1 VGYQR
6 LFGSFGQASV
16 DVYRTNLSNHIFNVV
31 YPAPPGLNFFGE
43 FPGPVTFVSQPI
55 NIAGTVYDGLEA
67 TATVPASQNFN
78 AGLNY
83 NIQSAYPK
91 GVDPNTTALVGNVV
105 NNQQYLGVPLHKY
118 GWTLNYRNSGN
129 ATAFFGANYFAQGNA
144 YNVPPFWEYNAGASV
159 PLGAS
164 SLHITW
170 TNIFNT
176 NAGLWSTFNLGVPL
190 VGGAG
195 YTNGCRSDPT
205 LPNFNTSIYCTSGY
219 NAPAHMLTVTY
230 DYRWGSLR

>member
-1 VGYQR
+1 
-6 LFGSFGQASV
+6 LN
-16 DVYRTNLSNHIFNVV
+16 DHIFNVV
-31 YPAPPGLNFFGE
+31 YPAPPGLNFYGQ

-55 NIAGTVYDGLEA
+55 NIAGSVYDGLEA

-78 AGLNY
+78 VGLNY
-83 NIQSAYPK
+83 NIQSAYPT

-129 ATAFFGANYFAQGNA
+129 ATMFFGANYFAQGNA
-144 YNVPPFWEYNAGASV
+144 YNVPPFWEYNAGASI
-159 PLGAS
+159 PLGTS
-164 SLHITW
+164 SLHVTW

-176 NAGLWSTFNLGVPL
+176 NAGIWSTFNLGVP
-190 VGGAG
+190 VIGGAG
-195 YTNGCRSDPT
+195 YTSGCRSDPT
-205 LPNFNTSIYCTSGY
+205 LPNFNTGIYCTSGY
-219 NAPAHMLTVTY
+219 NAPAHMLMVTY